1 MINSANKYSVSN
13 IFPPENP
20 IKYIIPKY
28 QREYAWVKENWDELL
43 DDIDE
48 DEGDHFIGSI
58 ICIYKGIE
66 TSKQFTRYEIIDG
79 QQRLAT
85 ISLLYAA
92 IYKLL
97 KDKDDGTDEDLK
109 NELWNLK
116 LRLIQKSS
124 NTETKIE
131 LSSQNNNFPDYK
143 SILKEIG
150 IVQYDNNI
158 LNKGNRKIYKAY
170 RHFLTRLVDYTK
182 ENLIV
187 LLNKINNVTVVR
199 IEVDS
204 ASDAFML
211 FESLNNRGIPLTAID
226 LIKNKL
232 LSEVERN
239 GGSIEDAF
247 SRWKAVIDCLLD
259 DYTIQE
265 RFLRQFYNSFK
276 WDNRIKIDGITKAT
290 KTVLIDIYEK
300 LIDRD
305 LNFIFNELEEK
316 AKIYSRFV
324 KYSGDEFEKE
334 LIDLENVKA
343 APGYALLL
351 FLFSKK
357 TDPKT
362 LKQVIN
368 YLVKYFIRRN
378 ITDFPNTRN
387 LDQIFID
394 LIELLSVDDS
404 KINSEFIAS
413 YLFNQERFAT
423 LSQFKEK
430 LSGDIYET
438 NIDATRFILAVIEEK
453 FSRTKERMTDFWQ
466 RDKNDKLIWTIEHI
480 FPEGS
485 TIPNPWIQMIADG
498 DIDKAK
504 EIQDK
509 LVHKL
514 GNLTLTGYNQ
524 NLSNFD
530 YLKKR
535 DRVDSEGR
543 SIGYKN
549 GLYLNRELANK
560 DSWKEEDIEK
570 RTVELINQTID
581 LFKVENDQIVFRY

>member
-20 IKYIIPKY
+20 VKYIIPKY

-48 DEGDHFIGSI
+48 EGDHFIGSI

-97 KDKDDGTDEDLK
+97 KDKDDGTDEELK
-109 NELWNLK
+109 NEVWNLK

-150 IVQYDNNI
+150 IVQYDDNI
-158 LNKGNRKIYKAY
+158 SNKGNRKIYKAY
-170 RHFLTRLVDYTK
+170 RHFLTRLIDYTK

-211 FESLNNRGIPLTAID
+211 FESLNNRGIPLTAVD

-232 LSEVERN
+232 LSEVEKK
-239 GGSIEDAF
+239 GDSIEDAF
-247 SRWKAVIDCLLD
+247 SRWKAIIDGLTD

-276 WDNRIKIDGITKAT
+276 WNNKIKIDGIAKAT

-305 LNFIFNELEEK
+305 LDFIFNELEEK
-316 AKIYSRFV
+316 VKIYSRFV

-334 LIDLENVKA
+334 LIDFENVKA

-351 FLFSKK
+351 YLFSKN
-357 TDPKT
+357 TNSKT
-362 LKQVIN
+362 LKQIVT

-394 LIELLSVDDS
+394 LIELLSADES
-404 KINSEFIAS
+404 KINPEFIAS
-413 YLFNQERFAT
+413 YLFDQERFSS
-423 LSQFKEK
+423 LIQFKEK
-430 LSGDIYET
+430 LNGNMYEA
-438 NIDATRFILAVIEEK
+438 NIDATRFVLAAIEERY
-453 FSRTKERMTDFWQ
+453 SRTKERMTDFWQ
-466 RDKNDKLIWTIEHI
+466 RDKSGKLTWTIEHI
-480 FPEGS
+480 FPEGN
-485 TIPNPWIQMIADG
+485 TIPSSWEKMIANG
-498 DIDKAK
+498 DKDKAK
-504 EIQDK
+504 DIQNR

-514 GNLTLTGYNQ
+514 GNLTLTGFNQ

-530 YLKKR
+530 FLKKR

-549 GLYLNRELANK
+549 GLYLNKDLAAKN
-560 DSWKEEDIEK
+560 SWKEEDIEK
-570 RTVELINQTID
+570 RTSELINHTID
-581 LFKVENDQIVFRY
+581 LFKVENELG

>member
-20 IKYIIPKY
+20 VKYIIPKY

-66 TSKQFTRYEIIDG
+66 TSQQFTRFEIIDG

-85 ISLLYAA
+85 ISLLYTA

-97 KDKDDGTDEDLK
+97 KDKDDGTDDELK

-116 LRLIQKSS
+116 LRLIQKGS

-170 RHFLTRLVDYTK
+170 RHFLSRLTDYKK

-211 FESLNNRGIPLTAID
+211 FESLNNRGIPLTAVD

-232 LSEVERN
+232 LSEVEKN

-247 SRWKAVIDCLLD
+247 SRWKAIIDCLVD

-276 WDNRIKIDGITKAT
+276 WDSRIKIDGITKAT

-305 LNFIFNELEEK
+305 LGFIFNELEEK

-324 KYSGDEFEKE
+324 NYSGDEFEKE

-351 FLFSKK
+351 YLFSKN
-357 TDPKT
+357 TDSKT

-368 YLVKYFIRRN
+368 YLIKYFVRRN

-394 LIELLSVDDS
+394 LIELLSADES

-423 LSQFKEK
+423 LAQFKEK
-430 LSGDIYET
+430 LNGDMYET
-438 NIDATRFILAVIEEK
+438 NIDATRFVLAAIEER
-453 FSRTKERMTDFWQ
+453 FSRTKERKTDFWEK
-466 RDKNDKLIWTIEHI
+466 DKSEKLIWTIEHI
-480 FPEGS
+480 FPEGNR
-485 TIPNPWIQMIADG
+485 IPLPWVKMIAGG
-498 DIDKAK
+498 DKDKAQD
-504 EIQDK
+504 IQDR

-514 GNLTLTGYNQ
+514 GNLTLTGFNQ

-535 DRVDSEGR
+535 DRVDSGGR

-549 GLYLNRELANK
+549 GLYLNKELSAK

-570 RTVELINQTID
+570 RTTELINHAID
-581 LFKVENDQIVFRY
+581 LFKVEKE